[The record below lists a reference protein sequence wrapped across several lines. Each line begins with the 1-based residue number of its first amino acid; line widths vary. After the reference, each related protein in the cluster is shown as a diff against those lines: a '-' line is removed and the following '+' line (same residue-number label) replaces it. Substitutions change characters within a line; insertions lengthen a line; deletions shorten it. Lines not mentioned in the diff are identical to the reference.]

1 MRQKPRSK
9 KQSFFFFFQTVIC
22 DQTGKKSFLIFFL
35 WSGDYT
41 VMDGGSTTFS
51 IEDSEYGSDLAAMM
65 RDKASSSSSS
75 FDTAND
81 EGAGLSRVGS
91 GIWSGQTADYSSESS
106 SIGTPGDSEEEDE
119 ESDDDSSKELGLRG
133 LASMS
138 SLEDSLPSKGLSN
151 HYKGKSKSFGNL
163 GEIGSV
169 KEVPKQENPLNKR
182 RRLQICNKLAR
193 RSFYSWQ
200 NPKSMP
206 LLPVN
211 EDEDDDDDEEEGDD
225 GDLSDEE
232 RGGTRG
238 VVIARNSSFKN
249 KAFKSRS
256 CFALSDLQEEE
267 DE

>member
-1 MRQKPRSK
+1 MEVMAGGRS
-9 KQSFFFFFQTVIC
+9 
-22 DQTGKKSFLIFFL
+22 
-35 WSGDYT
+35 
-41 VMDGGSTTFS
+41 TFS
-51 IEDSEYGSDLAAMM
+51 IEDSEEQGSDLPTMTM
-65 RDKASSSSSS
+65 RRDKASSSSSS
-75 FDTAND
+75 FDTVND

-119 ESDDDSSKELGLRG
+119 ESEDDDKELGLRG

-138 SLEDSLPSKGLSN
+138 SLEDSLPNKGLSN

-211 EDEDDDDDEEEGDD
+211 EDQDDDEEEGDD

-238 VVIARNSSFKN
+238 VIARNSSFKN
-249 KAFKSRS
+249 RAFKSRS

>member
-1 MRQKPRSK
+1 MAGGRS
-9 KQSFFFFFQTVIC
+9 
-22 DQTGKKSFLIFFL
+22 
-35 WSGDYT
+35 
-41 VMDGGSTTFS
+41 TFS
-51 IEDSEYGSDLAAMM
+51 IEDSEEQGSDLPTMTM
-65 RDKASSSSSS
+65 RRDKASSSSSS
-75 FDTAND
+75 FDTVND

-91 GIWSGQTADYSSESS
+91 GIWSGQTADYSSER
-106 SIGTPGDSEEEDE
+106 
-119 ESDDDSSKELGLRG
+119 LRG

-138 SLEDSLPSKGLSN
+138 SLEDSLPNKRGLSN

-211 EDEDDDDDEEEGDD
+211 EDQDDDEEEGDD

-238 VVIARNSSFKN
+238 VIARNSSFKN
-249 KAFKSRS
+249 RAFKSRS

>member
-1 MRQKPRSK
+1 ME
-9 KQSFFFFFQTVIC
+9 
-22 DQTGKKSFLIFFL
+22 
-35 WSGDYT
+35 
-41 VMDGGSTTFS
+41 VMAGGGSTFS
-51 IEDSEYGSDLAAMM
+51 IEDSEEHGSDLPTTM
-65 RDKASSSSSS
+65 RRVKASSSSSS
-75 FDTAND
+75 FDTVND

-119 ESDDDSSKELGLRG
+119 ESEEDDDGKELGLRG

-138 SLEDSLPSKGLSN
+138 SLEDSLPNKGLSN

-211 EDEDDDDDEEEGDD
+211 EDQDDDEEEGDD

-238 VVIARNSSFKN
+238 VVVARNSSFKN
-249 KAFKSRS
+249 RAFKSRS

>member
-1 MRQKPRSK
+1 ME
-9 KQSFFFFFQTVIC
+9 
-22 DQTGKKSFLIFFL
+22 
-35 WSGDYT
+35 
-41 VMDGGSTTFS
+41 VMAGGPTFS
-51 IEDSEYGSDLAAMM
+51 IEDSEYGSDLTATM

-75 FDTAND
+75 FDTVND
-81 EGAGLSRVGS
+81 DGGGLSRVGS

-106 SIGTPGDSEEEDE
+106 SIGTPGDSEEEEE
-119 ESDDDSSKELGLRG
+119 ESEDDDDSSKEIGLRG
-133 LASMS
+133 LASMR
-138 SLEDSLPSKGLSN
+138 SLEDSLPNKGLSN

-211 EDEDDDDDEEEGDD
+211 EDDDDDDDEEEGDD
-225 GDLSDEE
+225 EE
-232 RGGTRG
+232 RGGARG
-238 VVIARNSSFKN
+238 GVIARNSSFKN
-249 KAFKSRS
+249 RAFKSRS

>member
-1 MRQKPRSK
+1 ME
-9 KQSFFFFFQTVIC
+9 
-22 DQTGKKSFLIFFL
+22 
-35 WSGDYT
+35 
-41 VMDGGSTTFS
+41 VMAGGPTFS
-51 IEDSEYGSDLAAMM
+51 IEDSEYGSDLTATM

-75 FDTAND
+75 FDTVND
-81 EGAGLSRVGS
+81 DGVGLSRVGS

-106 SIGTPGDSEEEDE
+106 SIGTPGDSEEEEEE
-119 ESDDDSSKELGLRG
+119 ESDDDDDSSKELGLRG

-138 SLEDSLPSKGLSN
+138 SLEDSLPNKGLSN

-232 RGGTRG
+232 RGGARG

-249 KAFKSRS
+249 RAFKSRS

>member
-1 MRQKPRSK
+1 ME
-9 KQSFFFFFQTVIC
+9 VIA
-22 DQTGKKSFLIFFL
+22 GP
-35 WSGDYT
+35 
-41 VMDGGSTTFS
+41 TFS
-51 IEDSEYGSDLAAMM
+51 IEVSEYGTDLPATG
-65 RDKASSSSSS
+65 KASSSSSS
-75 FDTAND
+75 GETANED
-81 EGAGLSRVGS
+81 GGGVLSRPGS

-106 SIGTPGDSEEEDE
+106 SSIGTPGDSEDE
-119 ESDDDSSKELGLRG
+119 ESEEDDDVSSKELGLRG

-138 SLEDSLPSKGLSN
+138 SLEDSLPSKRGLSN

-211 EDEDDDDDEEEGDD
+211 EDEDDDDEEDVEDLKSGFDENKSTS
-225 GDLSDEE
+225 SDEE
-232 RGGTRG
+232 RGARG
-238 VVIARNSSFKN
+238 VVVARKPSFKN
-249 KAFKSRS
+249 RAFKSRS
-256 CFALSDLQEEE
+256 CFALSDLQEE
-267 DE
+267 DDDQ

>member
-1 MRQKPRSK
+1 ME
-9 KQSFFFFFQTVIC
+9 VIA
-22 DQTGKKSFLIFFL
+22 GP
-35 WSGDYT
+35 
-41 VMDGGSTTFS
+41 TFS
-51 IEDSEYGSDLAAMM
+51 IEVSEYGTDLPANL
-65 RDKASSSSSS
+65 KASSSSSGEATNE
-75 FDTAND
+75 D
-81 EGAGLSRVGS
+81 GGGGGGLSRPGS

-106 SIGTPGDSEEEDE
+106 SSIGTPGDSEDE
-119 ESDDDSSKELGLRG
+119 ESEEDNDDVSSKELGLRG

-138 SLEDSLPSKGLSN
+138 SLEDSLPSKRGLSN

-211 EDEDDDDDEEEGDD
+211 EDEDDDDDEEDD
-225 GDLSDEE
+225 EDLKSGFGENKSTSSDEE
-232 RGGTRG
+232 RGARATRG
-238 VVIARNSSFKN
+238 VVARKPSFKN
-249 KAFKSRS
+249 RAFKSRS
-256 CFALSDLQEEE
+256 CFALSDLQEE
-267 DE
+267 DDDQ

>member
-1 MRQKPRSK
+1 ME
-9 KQSFFFFFQTVIC
+9 
-22 DQTGKKSFLIFFL
+22 
-35 WSGDYT
+35 
-41 VMDGGSTTFS
+41 VMAGGSTFS
-51 IEDSEYGSDLAAMM
+51 IEDSEYGNDLPTTMR

-75 FDTAND
+75 SFDTVND
-81 EGAGLSRVGS
+81 EGGGLSHVGS

-106 SIGTPGDSEEEDE
+106 SIGTPGDSEEEEE
-119 ESDDDSSKELGLRG
+119 ESEEDDDKELGLRG

-206 LLPVN
+206 LLPVS
-211 EDEDDDDDEEEGDD
+211 EDQDDDEEEEGED

-232 RGGTRG
+232 RGGGTRG
-238 VVIARNSSFKN
+238 RVIARNSSFKN
-249 KAFKSRS
+249 RAMKSRS

-267 DE
+267 DECD